1 MNTTLQ
7 ERRPTGRAEV
17 SIASFSE
24 VGSTHFLCPNCSSEK
39 FELNSI
45 VLKFHNTQKSNQIE
59 LLPMS
64 RAEINSLASFFAVGA
79 NLSKPMYL
87 DHIPGIR
94 IYLSSDVKSPRY
106 RKLQII
112 VDGIMFYQVNVE
124 AKQLSEIAVAVGQV
138 GKICRESPNNLVL
151 AA

>member
-7 ERRPTGRAEV
+7 ERKQIGRAEV
-17 SIASFSE
+17 SHASFSA
-24 VGSTHFLCPNCSSEK
+24 VDSTHFFCHNCSSEN
-39 FELNSI
+39 FDLNSI

-64 RAEINSLASFFAVGA
+64 RVEINSLATFLALGA
-79 NLSKPMYL
+79 KLSKPMYL

-94 IYLSSDVKSPRY
+94 IYLSSDVENPLY
-106 RKLQII
+106 RRLQITI
-112 VDGIMFYQVNVE
+112 DGIMFYQVNVE
-124 AKQLSEIAVAVGQV
+124 AKQLSEIAVAVGQIGRV
-138 GKICRESPNNLVL
+138 CKESPNNLAL